1 MILHHIQPRTY
12 VGSTANQIC
21 LFFVHSVCYH
31 LKSAALTCLD
41 MNFYFL
47 HFLLS
52 YTPFLD
58 SQVMTPRTTIVKIMT
73 SLHSS
78 RTSYFVPTSRWW
90 LFASCVLLEWA
101 AIRCSRDVRRHQ
113 SEPLESTFSQNDD
126 LPGLYVYHVQSRTDD
141 VLGEY
146 PHPRLCQGY
155 VAIHRAWPCI
165 WMWIQTGPWRA
176 HVPVDTAFYLWYRT
190 FGKESSIGHAVT
202 SLIFFF
208 AKTRNHVS
216 NLQ

>member
-21 LFFVHSVCYH
+21 LFFVHSVCY

-41 MNFYFL
+41 MNFCTFCCRT
-47 HFLLS
+47 HPS
-52 YTPFLD
+52 YLD

-78 RTSYFVPTSRWW
+78 RTSNFVPTSRWW

-126 LPGLYVYHVQSRTDD
+126 LPGLYIYHVQSRTDD

-165 WMWIQTGPWRA
+165 WMWIQTGPGA
-176 HVPVDTAFYLWYRT
+176 HTFPSTLRFTKVFMIPSVKKAPLDTLWPVW
-190 FGKESSIGHAVT
+190 
-202 SLIFFF
+202 FFF
-208 AKTRNHVS
+208 SQKHAFTSVE
-216 NLQ
+216 

>member
-21 LFFVHSVCYH
+21 LFFVHSVCY

-41 MNFYFL
+41 TNFYFL

-113 SEPLESTFSQNDD
+113 SEPLESRLLS
-126 LPGLYVYHVQSRTDD
+126 LRTMICRGSTYTMYNQERTMFL
-141 VLGEY
+141 VSI
-146 PHPRLCQGY
+146 PIQGY
-155 VAIHRAWPCI
+155 VKVMSPYTEHGPASGCESRLALARTRSRRRCVLFMIPSVKKAPLDTLWPV
-165 WMWIQTGPWRA
+165 W
-176 HVPVDTAFYLWYRT
+176 
-190 FGKESSIGHAVT
+190 
-202 SLIFFF
+202 FFF
-208 AKTRNHVS
+208 SQKHAFTSVD
-216 NLQ
+216 